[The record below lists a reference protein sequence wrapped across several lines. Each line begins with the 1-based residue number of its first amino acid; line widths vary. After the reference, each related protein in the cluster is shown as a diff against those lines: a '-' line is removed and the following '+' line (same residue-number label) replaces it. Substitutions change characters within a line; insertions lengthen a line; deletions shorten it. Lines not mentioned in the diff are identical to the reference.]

1 MILNELLEPNAEK
14 AVFTFGRFNPPTK
27 GHARLMDVVKNAA
40 SGADHYVFT
49 GKTNDP
55 KKNPLQYK
63 DKITFLRAMFPHMN
77 IMDDPSIRTP
87 WEALEEL
94 GKQYNEVIMVVGSDR
109 KQDFESQM
117 RPYLKDFGIEK
128 FSIVSSG
135 ERDADATDVSG
146 VSASKARALAKAG
159 DFKTFS
165 QTIDGGEKLKQQLY
179 TKVRQGMG
187 IQEQVQENY
196 ATMTKE
202 LIIKLIKK
210 GKTDDEIQSRTG
222 EAGKRIEIIRKSLEK
237 SNNTSEMANKPKMP
251 KKPDIKSRDPNWKDM
266 EAIRK
271 SGAAGSHK
279 DKKALDKRGYAKHK
293 SKSFDMDEAPQG
305 KPIAYVDMDGVLANF
320 FAEYA
325 KLAGVTTGNYKD
337 IPPAKTDPTLDKMI
351 GTDFFDRLPKFPT
364 TDKLIQMVVKEF
376 GSYKILSSPLRG
388 DHENSKV
395 QKIKWIKRELGI
407 QPDEIIVVGRKD
419 SYAVQAD
426 GTQNILID
434 DRGKNIQ
441 GWLQRG
447 GYGVKYQAD
456 EDPLSKVQNS
466 IKDFKEKNNLTEHG
480 GRVVKGIN
488 TTHDVG
494 VDAIKKQS
502 AKFGFKVTKDG
513 VPPIMAPKNLRR
525 VKRMQEALIRING
538 SNKDLT
544 LQQQI
549 DLQEVKKGIGKMLKA
564 TREVASEVPYQN
576 DGGEM
581 SLLSHPGT
589 KMWQKMKA
597 TSKPGTEDWFKTWRT
612 LSYLTKGR
620 KNHYMLPVK
629 EQLEQL
635 LIKHGILEAP
645 SPQNQNIERTVN
657 DIENKVK
664 ANPET
669 VGIVQQGIQKLK
681 ALLSKATGQEQV
693 AEEPEMDTAVAGQ
706 SISPAV
712 VSATL
717 QNFKTIADQIETLP
731 DGQLKNQLIITLKE
745 LQVNVDKE
753 KKAYGKEQYG
763 KGQEEEKA
771 KSTNNIKRLNS
782 EIELL
787 ARKVANY
794 QDPDPGGKYDSKQKK
809 VQANAEMA
817 KEKLTQGL
825 FSLFFN
831 YVYFKNALTEQ
842 QVINFVKDCVAGNVV
857 DMPAMV
863 KAKQGT
869 IDQFVKKHK
878 DVYDIVVNDLIN
890 YKGEAGTGGALGP
903 AEILLSAIGSP
914 VSTGTGGVKGDL
926 AVTMPDGKTL
936 GVEVKSGSQAKGSGA
951 RLNGTAIQ
959 DGKGALANMKRLYAD
974 LGITVDDLEKKSYT
988 ISEKYL
994 ATLNKKLATF
1004 DNEKLNQ
1011 YVVGVLQALVT
1022 NYDEVYKQAQTNIK
1036 KMIDNAIQPG
1046 TEGGPINFNRFRNL
1060 ITYVQLV
1067 SYKLSD
1073 GVETIMT
1080 VDTGKRSFSITGT
1093 PEEFVNQ
1100 IGTRHVQAA
1109 SLSITNDPQTAS
1121 FHWRSV

>member
-1 MILNELLEPNAEK
+1 MILKELLEPNAKK

-27 GHARLMDVVKNAA
+27 GHARLMDVVKNAS

-94 GKQYNEVIMVVGSDR
+94 GKQYDEVVMVVGSDR

-187 IQEQVQENY
+187 IQEQVQEDY

-237 SNNTSEMANKPKMP
+237 SNKTSEMANKPKMP

-279 DKKALDKRGYAKHK
+279 DKKALDKRGYEKHK

-337 IPPAKTDPTLDKMI
+337 IPPAKTDPTLDKMV

-395 QKIKWIKRELGI
+395 QKIKWIKRELAI
-407 QPDEIIVVGRKD
+407 QPEEIIVVGRKD

-513 VPPIMAPKNLRR
+513 VPPILAPKNLRR

-538 SNKDLT
+538 SNKNLT

-549 DLQEVKKGIGKMLKA
+549 DLQEIKKGIGKMIKA

-581 SLLSHPGT
+581 SLLTHPGT
-589 KMWQKMKA
+589 KMHQKMRA
-597 TSKPGTEDWFKTWRT
+597 TAKPGTEDWFKTWRT

-629 EQLEQL
+629 EQLERL
-635 LIKHGILEAP
+635 LIKHGILDESSGLQGRTPNSVYTDKDDTEYGFVQWDAY
-645 SPQNQNIERTVN
+645 PQDER
-657 DIENKVK
+657 
-664 ANPET
+664 
-669 VGIVQQGIQKLK
+669 QKFD
-681 ALLSKATGQEQV
+681 S
-693 AEEPEMDTAVAGQ
+693 AEELVQ
-706 SISPAV
+706 V
-712 VSATL
+712 
-717 QNFKTIADQIETLP
+717 ADQI
-731 DGQLKNQLIITLKE
+731 KKE
-745 LQVNVDKE
+745 LAVKKVDVRWANEPTDRSRSFAFGKFKSMDGNKELWVGGYFNGQKDSTSSTIKDATMIDLGLRRGSTNRTSTTHKKTSLNVQPGAFRINTSRPSAVETIKAAVSKHESGEMLVGAINNAISKE
-753 KKAYGKEQYG
+753 TITFVDGATMQSPIQDDFMEVVAPIAVIHGHPVLQGPIDIAISDIFKGEDLKDATVTFPIDQNSPLVDCYINKGGMQMAISHKGKKGAKASVSNIY
-763 KGQEEEKA
+763 KA
-771 KSTNNIKRLNS
+771 KNDAANTQTGQTYLKKFKNAVEVLDIIASQSSAEGPIT
-782 EIELL
+782 L
-787 ARKVANY
+787 ARKFNIITQQEADTLLPMVKDPRVRKDPKTRLTGLNGAPTAAGNATAQDLAKGPEVLHKIFNQSGYRPGSFFQLIVLAVVA
-794 QDPDPGGKYDSKQKK
+794 KK
-809 VQANAEMA
+809 VAEYINNSSDINFGEAIRSFLNSSAMIQASSYVSVKNKDAVA
-817 KEKLTQGL
+817 TKINVVYPPQFKEKATIE
-825 FSLFFN
+825 S
-831 YVYFKNALTEQ
+831 NAYY
-842 QVINFVKDCVAGNVV
+842 
-857 DMPAMV
+857 
-863 KAKQGT
+863 GT
-869 IDQFVKKHK
+869 HI
-878 DVYDIVVNDLIN
+878 
-890 YKGEAGTGGALGP
+890 
-903 AEILLSAIGSP
+903 
-914 VSTGTGGVKGDL
+914 
-926 AVTMPDGKTL
+926 
-936 GVEVKSGSQAKGSGA
+936 KSK
-951 RLNGTAIQ
+951 
-959 DGKGALANMKRLYAD
+959 
-974 LGITVDDLEKKSYT
+974 
-988 ISEKYL
+988 
-994 ATLNKKLATF
+994 F
-1004 DNEKLNQ
+1004 
-1011 YVVGVLQALVT
+1011 
-1022 NYDEVYKQAQTNIK
+1022 
-1036 KMIDNAIQPG
+1036 
-1046 TEGGPINFNRFRNL
+1046 
-1060 ITYVQLV
+1060 
-1067 SYKLSD
+1067 
-1073 GVETIMT
+1073 
-1080 VDTGKRSFSITGT
+1080 SFSM
-1093 PEEFVNQ
+1093 PN
-1100 IGTRHVQAA
+1100 A
-1109 SLSITNDPQTAS
+1109 
-1121 FHWRSV
+1121 

>member
-1 MILNELLEPNAEK
+1 MNLNELLEPNAKK

-27 GHARLMDVVKNAA
+27 GHARLMDVVKNAS

-77 IMDDPSIRTP
+77 IMDDPAIRTP

-94 GKQYNEVIMVVGSDR
+94 GKQYDEVVMVVGSDR
-109 KQDFESQM
+109 KQDFETQM

-165 QTIDGGEKLKQQLY
+165 QTIDGGEQLKKQLY

-187 IQEQVQENY
+187 I
-196 ATMTKE
+196 K
-202 LIIKLIKK
+202 
-210 GKTDDEIQSRTG
+210 
-222 EAGKRIEIIRKSLEK
+222 
-237 SNNTSEMANKPKMP
+237 EMANKPKMP
-251 KKPDIKSRDPNWKDM
+251 KKPDIKSRDPNWRDM

-271 SGAAGSHK
+271 SGASGSHK

-293 SKSFDMDEAPQG
+293 GKSFDMDEAPES
-305 KPIAYVDMDGVLANF
+305 KPIAYVDMDGVIANF

-325 KLAGVTTGNYKD
+325 KLAGIKSGNYRD
-337 IPPAKTDPTLDKMI
+337 IPPAKADPTLNKMI
-351 GTDFFDRLPKFPT
+351 GTDFFNRLPKFPT

-395 QKIKWIKRELGI
+395 QKIKWIKRELSI

-419 SYAVQAD
+419 SYAVQPD

-441 GWLQRG
+441 GWLSRG

-456 EDPLSKVQNS
+456 EDPLSKVAEG
-466 IKDFKEKNNLTEHG
+466 IKDFKEKNNLTEWG

-488 TTHDVG
+488 TTADVG

-502 AKFGFKVTKDG
+502 AKMGFKVTKDG

-581 SLLSHPGT
+581 SLLTHPGT

-629 EQLEQL
+629 EQLEKL
-635 LIKHGILEAP
+635 LIKHGVIKENTPTEKQMDDKAKLERDKARLDYIINYLKNNPEVLGNFHKQIKQKEKEMKVSQGDVGADDVVPKLNPKITAP
-645 SPQNQNIERTVN
+645 EEDHVPLMKQFIKIMVQAEGDEDDMTNFIETYGRVSYVDTQKLRQP
-657 DIENKVK
+657 NKV
-664 ANPET
+664 
-669 VGIVQQGIQKLK
+669 
-681 ALLSKATGQEQV
+681 
-693 AEEPEMDTAVAGQ
+693 Q
-706 SISPAV
+706 SIGDW
-712 VSATL
+712 L
-717 QNFKTIADQIETLP
+717 
-731 DGQLKNQLIITLKE
+731 G
-745 LQVNVDKE
+745 
-753 KKAYGKEQYG
+753 G
-763 KGQEEEKA
+763 KGRVSNEFIESMFRQLFEV
-771 KSTNNIKRLNS
+771 TLNS
-782 EIELL
+782 EGPGESALAMLSPTIKRPPGAKGDLIIDKINVEVKAEKKSGGGRMKDEANSLGTPNVDAIYQKVLAKQPDFKIQGQYDLPPVARMSITATREKISQNKTTGNLKFPMFMIAKEIDQVDPQLADQFVQTMMTQTFIKSQGQYSTLFNGWRQKSQSELHYAASHMSWL
-787 ARKVANY
+787 NYKAELDPKGFGHLLMLNLKNY
-794 QDPDPGGKYDSKQKK
+794 Q
-809 VQANAEMA
+809 
-817 KEKLTQGL
+817 
-825 FSLFFN
+825 SLFFKTDDFDSIRKAFPTL
-831 YVYFKNALTEQ
+831 VGSIDFGDGRNAGAAQLSLP
-842 QVINFVKDCVAGNVV
+842 K
-857 DMPAMV
+857 
-863 KAKQGT
+863 
-869 IDQFVKKHK
+869 
-878 DVYDIVVNDLIN
+878 VNL
-890 YKGEAGTGGALGP
+890 
-903 AEILLSAIGSP
+903 
-914 VSTGTGGVKGDL
+914 
-926 AVTMPDGKTL
+926 
-936 GVEVKSGSQAKGSGA
+936 
-951 RLNGTAIQ
+951 
-959 DGKGALANMKRLYAD
+959 
-974 LGITVDDLEKKSYT
+974 
-988 ISEKYL
+988 
-994 ATLNKKLATF
+994 
-1004 DNEKLNQ
+1004 
-1011 YVVGVLQALVT
+1011 
-1022 NYDEVYKQAQTNIK
+1022 
-1036 KMIDNAIQPG
+1036 
-1046 TEGGPINFNRFRNL
+1046 
-1060 ITYVQLV
+1060 
-1067 SYKLSD
+1067 
-1073 GVETIMT
+1073 
-1080 VDTGKRSFSITGT
+1080 
-1093 PEEFVNQ
+1093 
-1100 IGTRHVQAA
+1100 
-1109 SLSITNDPQTAS
+1109 
-1121 FHWRSV
+1121 